1 MNTINERKME
11 FFENLKK
18 GDIIEVKF
26 KRWHG
31 VDYEP
36 PIINKYTVTNPT
48 FQRSRGVDT
57 PYIQGILFDF
67 DDRLKPNW
75 ERTRN
80 MTALSTDDVII
91 K

>member
-1 MNTINERKME
+1 MYKKQI

-31 VDYEP
+31 TDYNP
-36 PIINKYTVTNPT
+36 PIVNKYTITNNKI
-48 FQRSRGVDT
+48 QKVHNGSDYV
-57 PYIQGILFDF
+57 QGILFEF

-75 ERTRN
+75 EKTRN
-80 MTALSTDDVII
+80 ITALSIDDII
-91 K
+91 VK

>member
-1 MNTINERKME
+1 MNEERIK

-18 GDIIEVKF
+18 GDIVEVKF

-31 VDYEP
+31 IDYEP
-36 PIINKYTVTNPT
+36 PIVNKYTVTNPT

-57 PYIQGILFDF
+57 PYIQGILFEF
-67 DDRLKPNW
+67 DERLKKTW
-75 ERTRN
+75 ISSGGL
-80 MTALSTDDVII
+80 TALDIDNVIV

>member
-1 MNTINERKME
+1 MNIINERKTK

-26 KRWHG
+26 KIWYG
-31 VDYEP
+31 IDYES
-36 PIINKYTVTNPT
+36 PIVNKYTVTNPE

-67 DDRLKPNW
+67 DDRLKANW
-75 ERTRN
+75 EKTRN
-80 MTALSTDDVII
+80 ITALSIDDIII

>member
-1 MNTINERKME
+1 MYKKQN

-31 VDYEP
+31 TDFNP
-36 PIINKYTVTNPT
+36 PIVNKYTITNNKI
-48 FQRSRGVDT
+48 QKVHNGLDYV
-57 PYIQGILFDF
+57 QGILFEF

-75 ERTRN
+75 EKTRN
-80 MTALSTDDVII
+80 ITALSIDDII
-91 K
+91 VK